1 MTDEEIRSL
10 PIETL
15 REALYE
21 HALHDIGIEFFNIHF
36 LIKRAGKTLPMLA
49 EELQAI
55 ERHIEDAKALDP
67 HPRLSYDNLWFV
79 RNVVEQLRKNPAVRD
94 NPDLAK
100 WGLFSAASCCFSA
113 MMITGETLRRW
124 GSRLKMRGLNIS
136 CFFTINRKD

>member
-1 MTDEEIRSL
+1 MTDEEIRNL

-21 HALHDIGIEFFNIHF
+21 HALRDIGIEFFNIHF

-49 EELQAI
+49 AELQAI
-55 ERHIEDAKALDP
+55 EHHIEDAKALDP
-67 HPRLSYDNLWFV
+67 HPHLSYDNLWYA

-100 WGLFSAASCCFSA
+100 WGLFSAASCCCCATS
-113 MMITGETLRRW
+113 ITGETLRRW
-124 GSRLKMRGLNIS
+124 GSRLKMRGLNTA